1 MPAPKRSRR
10 ERTEEWQSIQQWSLW
25 PEQELY
31 EQIRPIILFGQTP
44 GERAKETG
52 TAQRTLSRKA
62 DEFERY
68 GMQSLFASE
77 EQGGARET
85 SNSLPT
91 EIRQLIGTLHTELPT
106 MSWREIAEVCYI
118 RYGRR
123 PDHKS
128 VKHIATTGSQPS
140 LPARRYQPWHQI
152 PDPAERKLAAVRLH
166 SEGWSITS
174 IASYLETSR
183 HTIYDTLQ
191 HWVEEGVAGLD
202 AKPPGRKGPRKVT
215 LKIHHEILKLQEN
228 PLLGE
233 WRVHTALKRMGIEVS
248 PRTCGRIMAANRQV
262 YGLEKPQRQPRA
274 KLEMPF
280 RASRRHE
287 YWSADI
293 RYIEEHRLPDP
304 RLGDQ
309 CLSDAVGLSGGF
321 DGCHSAVWST
331 RGHCYRWW
339 WAVLFDGGSP
349 TL

>member
-91 EIRQLIGTLHTELPT
+91 EIRQLIGTLHTEMPT

-123 PDHKS
+123 PDHKN
-128 VKHIATTGSQPS
+128 VKRIATSGPPPS
-140 LPARRYQPWHQI
+140 LSARRYQPWHQI
-152 PDPAERKLAAVRLH
+152 SDPAERRLAVIRLL
-166 SEGWSITS
+166 SLGWSITS
-174 IASYLETSR
+174 IAEYMQTTR
-183 HTIYDTLQ
+183 PTIYETLRR
-191 HWVEEGVAGLD
+191 WAEEGVASLD
-202 AKPPGRKGPRKVT
+202 AKPKTNKGVRKVT
-215 LKIHHEILKLQEN
+215 LHVRNEIRKLQEN
-228 PLLGE
+228 P
-233 WRVHTALKRMGIEVS
+233 
-248 PRTCGRIMAANRQV
+248 
-262 YGLEKPQRQPRA
+262 
-274 KLEMPF
+274 
-280 RASRRHE
+280 
-287 YWSADI
+287 
-293 RYIEEHRLPDP
+293 
-304 RLGDQ
+304 RLGRVS
-309 CLSDAVGLSGGF
+309 CPYRTL
-321 DGCHSAVWST
+321 T
-331 RGHCYRWW
+331 RGHRGQSR
-339 WAVLFDGGSP
+339 D
-349 TL
+349 